1 MRVSSDTTTSTI
13 IQLLHESNSFFGL
26 VGEAEYYQPLV
37 ERVKVI
43 SDSTLEKKTD
53 VILTG
58 HSLGGGLSR
67 IVAALT
73 HLPSVSFAPPGI
85 ALSHRKFSILEE
97 KKSDDSRHRH
107 SNQNRKI
114 SGMVDLHDQSMAV
127 ITDFDMLVLTF
138 SNLSFISDSL
148 NLHPLPPFLSLLMT
162 GSLMLMSKLG

>member
-1 MRVSSDTTTSTI
+1 MI

-37 ERVKVI
+37 ERVRVI

-97 KKSDDSRHRH
+97 KKGEGETTAARHH
-107 SNQNRKI
+107 SNLNRKI

-127 ITDFDMLVLTF
+127 ITDFDM
-138 SNLSFISDSL
+138 
-148 NLHPLPPFLSLLMT
+148 
-162 GSLMLMSKLG
+162 